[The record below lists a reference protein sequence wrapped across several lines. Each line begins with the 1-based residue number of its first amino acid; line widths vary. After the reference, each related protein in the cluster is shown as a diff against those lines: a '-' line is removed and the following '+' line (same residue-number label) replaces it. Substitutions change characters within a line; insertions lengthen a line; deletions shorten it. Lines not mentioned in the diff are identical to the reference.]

1 MPETASLS
9 AKTLPWWVPE
19 VGEPELEMVRQ
30 VLETNYI
37 NEGEVTAQFEG
48 EIALRLGAKHAVAVT
63 NCTSALFLALKA
75 VGVGPGDEVVVP
87 DVTFIATAN
96 AVSMTGA
103 KAVLVDV
110 DPATLNMSPEAFARA
125 ITPRTKAVLPVH
137 VSGRAADLP
146 SLQQVAEKHHIVL
159 IEDAAEALLSRAYG
173 KFLGTIGKAGCISFS
188 PNKTITT
195 GQGGIILTEDHQLH
209 IRLRE
214 LKDQG
219 RPVRGTGG
227 DDIHHSIGF
236 NFKLTNVQAAIG
248 MGQLSRLEERVVRL
262 REIYEMYKAGLE
274 GVRGIRLPGFRTKEG
289 ETPQWVDA
297 VVERRD
303 ELDQYLKARN
313 IHCRRFWFPIHTQA
327 PYRLPDSDFPNSTRL
342 CARAM
347 WLPSAFTMGP
357 SEVELV
363 CHHIRAFL
371 SGSPGGRL

>member
-1 MPETASLS
+1 MPETASLT

-19 VGEPELEMVRQ
+19 VGTLELELVRQ

-37 NEGEVTAQFEG
+37 NEGEVTTQFEQA
-48 EIALRLGAKHAVAVT
+48 IARRLGAKHAVAAT

-87 DVTFIATAN
+87 DITFIATAN
-96 AVSMTGA
+96 AVSLTGA

-110 DPATLNMSPEAFARA
+110 DPATLNMAPEAFARV
-125 ITPRTKAVLPVH
+125 ITRRTKAVLPVH
-137 VSGRAADLP
+137 VSGRAANLP
-146 SLQQVAEKHHIVL
+146 ALQQLAEKHGIVL
-159 IEDAAEALLSRAYG
+159 IEDAAEALLSKAYG

-195 GQGGIILTEDHQLH
+195 GQGGIILTDDDQLH

-227 DDIHHSIGF
+227 DDIHPSIGF

-248 MGQLSRLEERVVRL
+248 MGQLSRLEERVAQL
-262 REIYEMYKAGLE
+262 RQIYEMYEAGLA
-274 GVRGIRLPGFRTKEG
+274 GISGIRLPGFHTREG

-303 ELDQYLKARN
+303 ELDLYLAARD
-313 IHCRRFWFPIHTQA
+313 IHCRRFWFPVHTQA
-327 PYRLPDSDFPNSTRL
+327 PYRLPDGDFPHSTRL
-342 CARAM
+342 CARAL
-347 WLPSAFTMGP
+347 WLPSAFTMRAP
-357 SEVELV
+357 EVELV
-363 CHHIRAFL
+363 CRHIRAFFT
-371 SGSPGGRL
+371 SSPGGRL